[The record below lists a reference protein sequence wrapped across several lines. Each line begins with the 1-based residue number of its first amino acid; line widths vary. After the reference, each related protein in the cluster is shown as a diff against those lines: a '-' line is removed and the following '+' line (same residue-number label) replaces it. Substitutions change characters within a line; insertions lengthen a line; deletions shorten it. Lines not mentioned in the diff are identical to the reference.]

1 MEAIVNYKLEE
12 FLVLEEIET
21 IHNYL
26 AILEHL
32 LPAIEVNDPI
42 YEDFP
47 PIKIKPIKSLS
58 FGVVTSIRQC
68 FKEGSVEAI
77 CKAVALVTGI
87 NEAETLSFPI
97 IDFYGI
103 VSSIQHDLEQLTNM
117 EVNALHVD
125 EEDPVLIEVQAS
137 ERMAKFETL
146 NLINSLAGD
155 DVTKWKE
162 IQELPYLTVFT
173 KLVMDKEKAAINKDV
188 NAVQERKQKQ

>member
-1 MEAIVNYKLEE
+1 MEAIVNYKLGD
-12 FLVLEEIET
+12 FLMLEDDET
-21 IHNYL
+21 INNYL
-26 AILEHL
+26 AVLEHL
-32 LPAIEVNDPI
+32 LPATEVDDPI

-77 CKAVALVTGI
+77 CKAVALVTGLI
-87 NEAETLSFPI
+87 EVETISFPI

-103 VSSIQHDLEQLTNM
+103 VSSIQNDLEQLTNM

-125 EEDPVLIEVQAS
+125 EQDPVMIEAQAS

-146 NLINSLAGD
+146 NLINSLANGD
-155 DVTKWKE
+155 LTKWGE
-162 IQELPYLTVFT
+162 IEKLPYMRSLQNWLWIRKGQ
-173 KLVMDKEKAAINKDV
+173 KLIKI
-188 NAVQERKQKQ
+188 